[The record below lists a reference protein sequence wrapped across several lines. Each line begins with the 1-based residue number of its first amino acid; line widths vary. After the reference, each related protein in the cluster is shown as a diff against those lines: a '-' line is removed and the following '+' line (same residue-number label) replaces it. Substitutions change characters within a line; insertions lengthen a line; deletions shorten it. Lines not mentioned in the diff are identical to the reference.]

1 MSSVSQYPV
10 SLDQPLGT
18 GTPGVGRDAGGDCL
32 DTGGPLHGAVET
44 LLGRIKNWSFRS
56 DHLLHLSVPVPRTNP
71 FRWLQA
77 APAGERSLWQNR
89 EGDESIAGI
98 GIAAALSARE
108 ATAYPALLRR
118 IHDILDGQATA
129 FIGGFSFDGQAG
141 KDDWEGFPA
150 ARFVL
155 PAVELRRQGGQCRLG
170 VNLLADSRRDFMTR
184 KTRLIAALCRL
195 RQTPADGLPRASVRI
210 TRRVDHMDFDTCSR
224 HIGNILNHI
233 AQGPIRKVVLARRVD
248 LQLNES
254 PPAFL
259 TLERWHRSNPG
270 SFCFA
275 IENGERLFMG
285 CSPERLFSRSGRHV
299 FTESLAGT
307 VRRGGTAQED
317 AALERVLLQDPK
329 LIHEHELVTRYV
341 REQIAPW
348 ITQIEGPAQAQA
360 GVFKLDRI
368 QHRYLPIHATLREDV
383 RDEQLLA
390 ALHPTPAVCGFP
402 RGEARDLISRQETAR
417 RGWYSGVIGRI
428 CPQRSEFAVAIRSTL
443 LHRNQ
448 ALCYSGVGIVEGS
461 DPAAEWNELEA
472 KIESFLAVLES

>member
-1 MSSVSQYPV
+1 MSSVSQSPV
-10 SLDQPLGT
+10 SLDQSLSA
-18 GTPGVGRDAGGDCL
+18 GTPGAVRDAGGGCR
-32 DTGGPLHGAVET
+32 DTPPLHGAVET
-44 LLGRIKNWSFRS
+44 LLSRIKNWSFRS

-71 FRWLQA
+71 FRWLQG

-89 EGDESIAGI
+89 EGDESIAGV
-98 GIAAALSARE
+98 GIAVELSAQDS
-108 ATAYPALLRR
+108 AAYPDLLRR
-118 IHDILDGQATA
+118 AHDILDGQATA
-129 FIGGFSFDGQAG
+129 FIGGFSFAG
-141 KDDWEGFPA
+141 LPGRDDWEGFPA

-155 PAVELRRQGGQCRLG
+155 PAIELRRQAGQYRLG
-170 VNLLADSRRDFMTR
+170 VNLLAGSRRDFMTR

-195 RQTPADGLPRASVRI
+195 RQTAADDPSRASVHI

-224 HIGNILNHI
+224 HIGNILTHI
-233 AQGPIRKVVLARRVD
+233 SQGPIRKVVLARRVD
-248 LQLNES
+248 LQLNE
-254 PPAFL
+254 PLPAFL
-259 TLERWHRSNPG
+259 TLERWHRSNQG

-285 CSPERLFSRSGRHV
+285 CPPERLFSRSGHHV

-307 VRRGGTAQED
+307 VRRGATAQED
-317 AALERVLLQDPK
+317 AALEHMLLQDPK

-348 ITQIEGPAQAQA
+348 ITRIEGPAQV
-360 GVFKLDRI
+360 GIFKQDRI
-368 QHRYLPIHATLREDV
+368 QHRYLPIHATLRDGV
-383 RDEQLLA
+383 RDDQLLA

-402 RGEARDLISRQETAR
+402 RGEARDLINRQETAH
-417 RGWYSGVIGRI
+417 RGWYSGVIGMI

-461 DPAAEWNELEA
+461 DPEEEWNELEA

>member
-1 MSSVSQYPV
+1 M
-10 SLDQPLGT
+10 GA

-32 DTGGPLHGAVET
+32 DTGSPLHGAVET

-56 DHLLHLSVPVPRTNP
+56 DHLLHLSVPVPRTSP

-98 GIAAALSARE
+98 GIAVELSARE
-108 ATAYPALLRR
+108 AAAYPALLRR
-118 IHDILDGQATA
+118 VHDTLGGQATA
-129 FIGGFSFDGQAG
+129 FIGGLSFDGLPG
-141 KDDWEGFPA
+141 RDDWEGFPA

-155 PAVELRRQGGQCRLG
+155 PAIELRRQAGQYRLG
-170 VNLLADSRRDFMTR
+170 VNLLAGSRRDFMTR
-184 KTRLIAALCRL
+184 KTRLIAALCHL
-195 RQTPADGLPRASVRI
+195 RQTTADGPLPPPVRI

-224 HIGNILNHI
+224 HIGNILTHI
-233 AQGPIRKVVLARRVD
+233 TQGLIRKVVLARRVD
-248 LQLNES
+248 LQLTAP

-259 TLERWHRSNPG
+259 TLERWHQSNPG

-275 IENGERLFMG
+275 MENGERLFMG
-285 CSPERLFSRSGRHV
+285 CSPERLFSRVGRHV

-317 AALERVLLQDPK
+317 TALERILLQDPK

-348 ITQIEGPAQAQA
+348 ITQIEGPAQARI
-360 GVFKLDRI
+360 FKLDRI
-368 QHRYLPIHATLREDV
+368 QHRYLPIHATLREGV
-383 RDEQLLA
+383 RDDQLLA

-402 RGEARDLISRQETAR
+402 RSEARDLISRQETAH

-461 DPAAEWNELEA
+461 DPEAEWNELEA